1 MRLCFY
7 IKNKNNKTTQE
18 NICPKYLHP
27 NVHRTFTQQLYK
39 TGDSSSGHPWVK
51 GQANCGTVTWGMPPA
66 TGEEEA
72 VAESAGR
79 VTLMDVKLIKEAEPL
94 PDSVLYMTPFM

>member
-1 MRLCFY
+1 
-7 IKNKNNKTTQE
+7 
-18 NICPKYLHP
+18 
-27 NVHRTFTQQLYK
+27 
-39 TGDSSSGHPWVK
+39 
-51 GQANCGTVTWGMPPA
+51 MPPA

-79 VTLMDVKLIKEAEPL
+79 VTLMDVKLKKEAEPL